1 MPLSGKPS
9 RKAASSGNLYGT
21 VISIAAWHDRLDHSL
36 ESYRRYGVLAAARSF
51 VRIRTDARLE
61 TVVEVVEAIGEWFV
75 RVVEDGR
82 EERRSFELESS
93 RWPFRKG
100 SDFALKV
107 LQL

>member
-1 MPLSGKPS
+1 M
-9 RKAASSGNLYGT
+9 
-21 VISIAAWHDRLDHSL
+21 WHDRLDHSL
-36 ESYRRYGVLAAARSF
+36 QSYRRYGVLAAARSF
-51 VRIRTDARLE
+51 VRIRTNVRLE

-82 EERRSFELESS
+82 EVTRSSES

-100 SDFALKV
+100 SDLALTV